1 MWWLIRSVLMWGVGS
16 GAIVAIFDLPLAIL
30 ATISG
35 LTLLVTFIWII
46 TGRGRHMTNS
56 QIGFLMIFPAVVGI
70 NGGML
75 VGYILN

>member
-16 GAIVAIFDLPLAIL
+16 GVIVAIFDLPLAIL

-46 TGRGRHMTNS
+46 TGRGRHMTIG

-75 VGYILN
+75 MGYILN